1 MTRTRWFALACLI
14 LAMALWGSS
23 YVVLK
28 VAFRELPPLWVI
40 FGRMALGS
48 LVFLVAWRWRGRI
61 DYRPGDWKYLLGL
74 AVCEPCLYFLCES
87 FALQYTSAAQ
97 AGMITALLPLLVAV
111 GAWLLLHER
120 IGRMT
125 WIGFGLA
132 VLGSIWLSLAGEPDL
147 HAPQPLLGNFFE
159 LLAMLCATGYTL
171 LLKHL
176 SARYSA
182 FALTAMQ
189 AFVGTLFFLPL
200 ALASADLPRPPSARG
215 WLGWSARARADQPS
229 QPSARGWLGWSA
241 RASADLPSQPSALG
255 IQAVVYLGVV
265 VTVGAY
271 GLYNFGVG
279 RLPASQASGFINL
292 IPVFTLVFAALFLG
306 ETLNG
311 PQMLAAGLV
320 FIGVAISQ
328 WRSAPPPPPAGVLN

>member
-40 FGRMALGS
+40 FARMALGS
-48 LVFLVAWRWRGRI
+48 LVFLAAWRWRGRI

-74 AVCEPCLYFLCES
+74 AACEPCLYFLCES

-147 HAPQPLLGNFFE
+147 HAPRPLLGNFFE

-200 ALASADLPRPPSARG
+200 ALASAE
-215 WLGWSARARADQPS
+215 
-229 QPSARGWLGWSA
+229 
-241 RASADLPSQPSALG
+241 LPSQPSALG

-311 PQMLAAGLV
+311 PQLLAAGLV

-328 WRSAPPPPPAGVLN
+328 WRSAAPPPPAGVLN